1 MVLVPSGV
9 YEHRP
14 KYDETGKRYGRLL
27 VVARAANLRAYA
39 AWDCVCDCGNKIV
52 VRGACLRAGN
62 SRSCGCARREALRA
76 ANSLPR
82 GEAAFRKALDNMRR
96 QAAIRGIAWQLTDD
110 EARSL
115 CDLECDYC
123 GAPPS
128 NVASGVNG
136 DYVYSGL
143 DRLDSDGG
151 YEMANVRPCCF
162 DCNNAKR
169 TMGICQFTEWVSRLS
184 ERMLGKAN

>member
-1 MVLVPSGV
+1 MLVPSGV

-82 GEAAFRKALDNMRR
+82 GEAAFRCRRNRRSRPKRRSMAVRRNSHIRDHTETELHRRSTAMRCR
-96 QAAIRGIAWQLTDD
+96 ESRPAFACCR
-110 EARSL
+110 
-115 CDLECDYC
+115 
-123 GAPPS
+123 APC
-128 NVASGVNG
+128 
-136 DYVYSGL
+136 GL